1 MSQPPQ
7 PSEASQPSQPSEPSQ
22 PSDPAGPR
30 GSREPGLHQ
39 GQEAG
44 GTSGTGRVSLPV
56 IVGCGLLA
64 LVLVLSLAAFFG
76 VRTYLD
82 RNESAGT
89 DPASSSTSGQ
99 LAAA

>member
-1 MSQPPQ
+1 M
-7 PSEASQPSQPSEPSQ
+7 
-22 PSDPAGPR
+22 
-30 GSREPGLHQ
+30 
-39 GQEAG
+39 
-44 GTSGTGRVSLPV
+44 